1 VATRFEHSG
10 SAGVTTLTTSVTA
23 ATTSFTIANGTGWP
37 TGGVGPFWA
46 TIDRGTASE
55 EKVLLS
61 SRVGTALTV
70 LTRGADGTA
79 AQAHSSGAVI
89 EHTISATEVDDANR
103 IAAEIDALGTVVGT
117 SEAQTLTNKTISA
130 DSNTLSGI
138 AASSFVLSNAS
149 GNIDGAA
156 AQKAVP
162 SGVVVGTTDTQ
173 TLTNKT
179 LTAPTLTAP
188 VASGSLAGFGGAWT
202 SYTPTVTGWTISYN
216 ESRYMQIGKLV
227 FVHFHVEA
235 ATSTGIWTAT
245 LPVAP
250 RQKVGGSGHNF
261 QIGTVAVLNDSDGAY
276 YISTVDIVA
285 GTSTVQFFH
294 DKDGSQGPA
303 SGSISNSWGGGSGA
317 VLRGTFFYEAA

>member
-1 VATRFEHSG
+1 
-10 SAGVTTLTTSVTA
+10 
-23 ATTSFTIANGTGWP
+23 
-37 TGGVGPFWA
+37 
-46 TIDRGTASE
+46 
-55 EKVLLS
+55 
-61 SRVGTALTV
+61 
-70 LTRGADGTA
+70 
-79 AQAHSSGAVI
+79 
-89 EHTISATEVDDANR
+89 
-103 IAAEIDALGTVVGT
+103 
-117 SEAQTLTNKTISA
+117 
-130 DSNTLSGI
+130 
-138 AASSFVLSNAS
+138 
-149 GNIDGAA
+149 
-156 AQKAVP
+156 
-162 SGVVVGTTDTQ
+162 
-173 TLTNKT
+173 
-179 LTAPTLTAP
+179 
-188 VASGSLAGFGGAWT
+188 
-202 SYTPTVTGWTISYN
+202 
-216 ESRYMQIGKLV
+216 MQIGKLV